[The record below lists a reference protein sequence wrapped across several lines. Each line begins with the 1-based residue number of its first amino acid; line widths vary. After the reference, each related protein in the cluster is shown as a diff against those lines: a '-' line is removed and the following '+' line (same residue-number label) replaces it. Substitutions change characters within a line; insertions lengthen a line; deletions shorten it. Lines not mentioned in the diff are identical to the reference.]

1 MWWFPEPQSF
11 QDRLLQAAIVNFG
24 HLVNTEDYEICQH
37 AQKGMRSHVY
47 RQGRYAANQ
56 EMCLHH
62 FHSILTGAM
71 RPHLAAWD
79 AEHGRANGSGAGQA
93 NGNGHGAA
101 PHAEVG
107 A

>member
-1 MWWFPEPQSF
+1 
-11 QDRLLQAAIVNFG
+11 
-24 HLVNTEDYEICQH
+24 
-37 AQKGMRSHVY
+37 
-47 RQGRYAANQ
+47 
-56 EMCLHH
+56 
-62 FHSILTGAM
+62 M